1 MIFLIF
7 EFFHAQIQLDCHEQQ
22 LLVRAV
28 INMEKKNWK
37 ELWASH
43 ATIGAHNKL

>member
-1 MIFLIF
+1 MIFSTYRKFPCILVMIFLIF

-28 INMEKKNWK
+28 INMEKKN
-37 ELWASH
+37 
-43 ATIGAHNKL
+43 